1 VKRYKKRLQ
10 DKKGHL
16 DYMKK
21 EKLEILEESDLAK
34 VSQAFQR
41 AKQQRESGKQKVG
54 NAKRKSVTARMPK
67 LAGSGSGQMQSA
79 RKLPQPHATS
89 SARQSIKRQSSKSG
103 TVLFK

>member
-1 VKRYKKRLQ
+1 MGETVKRYKKRLQ
-10 DKKGHL
+10 EKKGQL

-41 AKQQRESGKQKVG
+41 AKQQRENGKQ
-54 NAKRKSVTARMPK
+54 NSKRKSVTARKPK
-67 LAGSGSGQMQSA
+67 LAGSGQSA
-79 RKLPQPHATS
+79 RKPQPHATS